1 MITVRE
7 IAEFAGVSKSTVSL
21 ALNNRPGVSDQMRKT
36 VFDARA
42 QLEAM
47 QTDNLQPQASGAEA
61 QATYQQ
67 QACSIM
73 VLHPPVLRSS
83 HVFSEV
89 LQGIQSSAELCKAQL
104 RLVANNPQATEHHVS
119 NLYLT
124 DEYLRPD
131 GVIVFGAEQNEPVV
145 DKIVALNIPCV
156 VLGREAQKYPV
167 SGIQRDE
174 AHHAYVLTKHLID
187 LNHQRIAFVGG
198 EAQYD
203 YTNNRVSGYKKALAE
218 ANIQDIDRL
227 VHLGNGAQA
236 TQAVLDAEADLTA
249 IVFVNDTY
257 AIEGITVLENLGL
270 SIPDDMSIVSFDN
283 TKFAQTYKTPLTSIA
298 YNHYKEG
305 QWSVKILLDEI
316 RHPFIRRSTL
326 EFDGELIIRKS
337 TQEARQYQLDIM

>member
-21 ALNNRPGVSDQMRKT
+21 ALNNRPGVSEQMRKT

-47 QTDNLQPQASGAEA
+47 QTDSLQPQASGVEL
-61 QATYQQ
+61 QAIYQQ
-67 QACSIM
+67 QPCSIM

-131 GVIVFGAEQNEPVV
+131 GVIVFGAEQNEPLV
-145 DKIVALNIPCV
+145 DKIMALKIPCV
-156 VLGREAQKYPV
+156 VLGREAQKYRI
-167 SGIQRDE
+167 SGIQRNE
-174 AHHAYVLTKHLID
+174 AYYAYVLTKHLID

-198 EAQYD
+198 ETQYD
-203 YTNNRVSGYKKALAE
+203 YTNNRVLGYKKALEE
-218 ANIQDIDRL
+218 AGIQDSDRL
-227 VHLGNGAQA
+227 VQLGNGTQA
-236 TQAVLDAEADLTA
+236 TQTVLDAEIDVTA

-257 AIEGITVLENLGL
+257 ATEGITVLEDLGL
-270 SIPDDMSIVSFDN
+270 LIPDNISVVSFDN

-305 QWSVKILLDEI
+305 QFSVKMLLD
-316 RHPFIRRSTL
+316 
-326 EFDGELIIRKS
+326 
-337 TQEARQYQLDIM
+337 